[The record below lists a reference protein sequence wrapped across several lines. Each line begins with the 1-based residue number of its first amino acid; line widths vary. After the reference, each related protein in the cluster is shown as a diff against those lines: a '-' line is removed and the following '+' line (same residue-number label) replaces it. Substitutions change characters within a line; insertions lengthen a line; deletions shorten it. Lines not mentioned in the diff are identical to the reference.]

1 MPPDRRNMTSAPPDI
16 YTQADLL
23 VGSYERAGYARVSP
37 AILQPAEPFLDLAGE
52 DMRRHMHLL
61 ADSAGHELCLRP
73 DLTIPV
79 ARDYL
84 ASSAAARPAGFCY
97 LGAVFRDRGP
107 GFPSGSG
114 EFLQAGIESFGR
126 NDTAAADAEALS
138 LGLEATAH
146 YGIADPAILTG
157 DVSLFSALIAALA
170 LAPAWKRRLLKD
182 FNRKAT
188 LAEDLQR
195 LALAPV
201 NGRPEH
207 QGVLAALADANPKA
221 AHALVTDLLSIAGIS
236 AVGGRSIGEIAD
248 RFVEQAELGA
258 SNALPPETRALIER
272 FLAVAGTLDDAVAA
286 LRTLAEDAGISLDPA
301 LDLFE
306 SRTGFL
312 AASGVDVT
320 RIRFE
325 TSFGRGVD
333 YYTGFVFELHD
344 RQGRAE
350 GQLVAGGRYD
360 ALLTRLGSARPVP
373 AVGLAVWI
381 ERLAALGAGTRGNAS
396 WGPP

>member
-1 MPPDRRNMTSAPPDI
+1 MPPDHRKMTSAPPDI
-16 YTQADLL
+16 YSQADLL
-23 VGSYERAGYARVSP
+23 VGSYERAGYARVAP
-37 AILQPAEPFLDLAGE
+37 AILQPAEPFLDLVGE
-52 DMRRHMHLL
+52 DMRRHMYLL

-84 ASSAAARPAGFCY
+84 ASAQAARPAGFCY
-97 LGAVFRDRGP
+97 LGAVFRDRG
-107 GFPSGSG
+107 SGSG

-126 NDTAAADAEALS
+126 ADTAAADAEALS

-146 YGIADPAILTG
+146 YGVNDPSILTG
-157 DVSLFSALIAALA
+157 DVSLFMALIAALD

-182 FNRKAT
+182 FNRKAS
-188 LAEDLQR
+188 LADDLER
-195 LALAPV
+195 LALATP

-258 SNALPPETRALIER
+258 SNALPGEMRTLIER
-272 FLAVAGTLDDAVAA
+272 FLAVAGTPDDAVAS
-286 LRTLAEDAGISLDPA
+286 LRTLTEDAGLSLDPA

-325 TSFGRGVD
+325 TGFGRGVD

-344 RQGRAE
+344 RQGRVD

-381 ERLAALGAGTRGNAS
+381 ERLAALSGGARG
-396 WGPP
+396 GRP